1 MNIIRL
7 QGEIE
12 KHQGIYYEYDA
23 DVNPLGEGGMGQVY
37 KGYRIVERTGEKM
50 PVAIK
55 AAYDGIPD
63 RVVERARREAS
74 VQFDNENLVRM
85 YGFVETVSVDA
96 VGNRKVR
103 YYMIMELLIGVTL
116 EDLMFGIVTDQYGKQ
131 IPFASELYNQYQQNR
146 DIAVVR
152 IMKAILSGLM
162 TLHDNGYIHRDV
174 DPSNVMVTTEGK
186 IKLIDFGIC
195 KQLVSLESK
204 DKSLTSSGEFIGK
217 VNYAAPELVLG
228 DVRSQDYTTDI
239 YSLGVLLYQLCAGHL
254 PFNGTDQE
262 ILAANLHKSLPLN
275 EVKGSEFRRIIRK
288 STEKTQS
295 KRYATVSEM
304 RVDLEKMVSNKKND
318 ISKIFQD
325 KKIKMIAVGILAA
338 VFIIVSVIALS
349 KKDPEKDLVVVQPI
363 EEVVIDSVPE
373 PVVEIVKLPTGQ
385 EIYVEAMM
393 LLSCNDSIDFQE
405 QGKEKLRML
414 VEDSLFEPAK
424 MDYYMLLINSYNP
437 MEVKKGYY
445 GLEEMAANDTTNKT
459 SMYECGLTL
468 SKGNI
473 SFNTPTLR
481 QSCIGIEP
489 DLRRANEYL
498 YKCVELD
505 TFDYKS
511 VYWIFNNLMEIKL
524 GSSLSSKENSKIDK
538 EIMELYR
545 EFDYRVSYHE
555 DTISDIYRDAIAK
568 DKMTLKNWG
577 LIK

>member
-1 MNIIRL
+1 MDIIRL
-7 QGEIE
+7 QGDVER
-12 KHQGIYYEYDA
+12 KNGIYYEYDA
-23 DVNPLGEGGMGQVY
+23 DLKPLGEGGMGRVY
-37 KGYRIVERTGEKM
+37 KGYRVVERTGERIA
-50 PVAIK
+50 VAIK

-74 VQFDNENLVRM
+74 IQFDNENLVRM
-85 YGFVETVSVDA
+85 YGFVETVNVDA
-96 VGNRKVR
+96 AGNRKVN

-146 DIAVVR
+146 NVAVVR

-174 DPSNVMVTTEGK
+174 DPSNVMITAEGK

-239 YSLGVLLYQLCAGHL
+239 YALGVILYQLCAGHL

-262 ILAANLHKSLPLN
+262 ILAANLHKPLPLTD
-275 EVKGSEFRRIIRK
+275 VKGLELKRIIRK
-288 STEKTQS
+288 STEKSQS

-304 RVDLEKMVSNKKND
+304 RVDIERVISNNNNILSVLQNKKV
-318 ISKIFQD
+318 
-325 KKIKMIAVGILAA
+325 KMITIGSIAA
-338 VFIIVSVIALS
+338 MLIIICVFSLS
-349 KKDPEKDLVVVQPI
+349 KKDPEEENIVILPI
-363 EEVVIDSVPE
+363 EELVIDSVPK
-373 PVVEIVKLPTGQ
+373 PIIEIVKQPTNQ
-385 EIYVEAMM
+385 EIYAEAMK
-393 LLSCNDSIDFQE
+393 LLSYDDSVALGE
-405 QGKEKLRML
+405 KGKEKLRVL

-445 GLEEMAANDTTNKT
+445 GLEEMATNDTTNKVA
-459 SMYECGLTL
+459 MFECGLTL

-489 DLRRANEYL
+489 DLLRANEYFHR
-498 YKCVELD
+498 CAELD

-511 VYWIFNNLMEIKL
+511 VYWVFNNLMEIKL
-524 GSSLSSKENSKIDK
+524 GSSLSSKENKKIDK
-538 EIMELYR
+538 EIMKLYR
-545 EFDYRVSYHE
+545 EFDYRVAYHE
-555 DTISDIYRDAIAK
+555 DSISDMYRNAISK

>member
-7 QGEIE
+7 QGDVER
-12 KHQGIYYEYDA
+12 KNGIYYEYDA
-23 DVNPLGEGGMGQVY
+23 DLKPLGEGGMGRVY
-37 KGYRIVERTGEKM
+37 KGYRVVERTGERIA
-50 PVAIK
+50 VAIK

-74 VQFDNENLVRM
+74 IQFDNENLVRM
-85 YGFVETVSVDA
+85 YGFVETVNVDA
-96 VGNRKVR
+96 AGNRKVN

-146 DIAVVR
+146 NVAVVR

-174 DPSNVMVTTEGK
+174 DPSNVMITAEGK

-239 YSLGVLLYQLCAGHL
+239 YALGVILYQLCAGHL

-262 ILAANLHKSLPLN
+262 ILAANLHKPLPLTD
-275 EVKGSEFRRIIRK
+275 VKGLELKRIIRK
-288 STEKTQS
+288 STEKSQS

-304 RVDLEKMVSNKKND
+304 RVDIERVISNNNNILSVLQNKKV
-318 ISKIFQD
+318 
-325 KKIKMIAVGILAA
+325 KMITIGSIAA
-338 VFIIVSVIALS
+338 MLIIICVFSLS
-349 KKDPEKDLVVVQPI
+349 KKDPEEENIVILPI
-363 EEVVIDSVPE
+363 EELVIDSVPK
-373 PVVEIVKLPTGQ
+373 PIIEIVKQPTSQ
-385 EIYVEAMM
+385 EIYAEAMK
-393 LLSCNDSIDFQE
+393 LLSYDDSVALGE
-405 QGKEKLRML
+405 KGKEKLRVL

-445 GLEEMAANDTTNKT
+445 GLEEMATNDTTNKVA
-459 SMYECGLTL
+459 MFECGLTL

-489 DLRRANEYL
+489 DLLRANEYFHR
-498 YKCVELD
+498 CAELD

-511 VYWIFNNLMEIKL
+511 VYWVFNNLMEIKL
-524 GSSLSSKENSKIDK
+524 GSSLSSKENKKIDK
-538 EIMELYR
+538 EIMKLYR
-545 EFDYRVSYHE
+545 EFDYRVAYHE
-555 DTISDIYRDAIAK
+555 DSISDMYRNAISK

>member
-7 QGEIE
+7 QGDVER
-12 KHQGIYYEYDA
+12 KNGIYYEYDA
-23 DVNPLGEGGMGQVY
+23 DLKPLGEGGMGRVY
-37 KGYRIVERTGEKM
+37 KGYRVVERTGERIA
-50 PVAIK
+50 VAIK

-74 VQFDNENLVRM
+74 IQFDNENLVRM
-85 YGFVETVSVDA
+85 YGFVETVNVDA
-96 VGNRKVR
+96 AGNRKVN

-146 DIAVVR
+146 NVAVVR

-174 DPSNVMVTTEGK
+174 DPSNVMITAEGK

-239 YSLGVLLYQLCAGHL
+239 YALGVILYQLCAGHL

-262 ILAANLHKSLPLN
+262 ILAANLHKPLPLTD
-275 EVKGSEFRRIIRK
+275 VKGLELKRIIRK
-288 STEKTQS
+288 STEKSQS

-304 RVDLEKMVSNKKND
+304 RVDIERVISNNNNILSVLQNKKV
-318 ISKIFQD
+318 
-325 KKIKMIAVGILAA
+325 KMITIGSIVAMLIIIC
-338 VFIIVSVIALS
+338 VFSLS
-349 KKDPEKDLVVVQPI
+349 KKDPEEENIVILPI
-363 EEVVIDSVPE
+363 EELVIDSVPK
-373 PVVEIVKLPTGQ
+373 PIIEIVKQPTSQ
-385 EIYVEAMM
+385 EIYAEAMK
-393 LLSCNDSIDFQE
+393 LLSYDDSVALGE
-405 QGKEKLRML
+405 KGKEKLRVL

-445 GLEEMAANDTTNKT
+445 GLEEMATNDTTN
-459 SMYECGLTL
+459 MVAMFECGLTL

-489 DLRRANEYL
+489 DLLRANEYFHR
-498 YKCVELD
+498 CAELD

-511 VYWIFNNLMEIKL
+511 VYWVFNNLMEIKL
-524 GSSLSSKENSKIDK
+524 GSSLSSKENKKIDK
-538 EIMELYR
+538 EIMKLYR
-545 EFDYRVSYHE
+545 EFDYRVAYHE
-555 DTISDIYRDAIAK
+555 DSISDMYRNAISK

>member
-23 DVNPLGEGGMGQVY
+23 DVKPLGEGGMGQVY